1 MNESVRVYAPA
12 TVANL
17 GPGFDILGMA
27 VTEPG
32 DIVTAS
38 FADQPGTFITRIS
51 GDNGRLPLNA
61 TQNTAG
67 VAADHVRQQ
76 LAPHL
81 GINLEIDKGLPL
93 ASGLG
98 SSAASAVAA
107 ATAVNLLLGA
117 PLSPMELLPAALEA
131 EAAVSGRHADN
142 VAPALLGGIVLV
154 TGTTPTSLH
163 PIPVGPNIANLSITL
178 ITPNVSIP
186 TAEARSV
193 LPLTVP
199 FPNVVQQTRAVAQLV
214 HALHNDN
221 IELFTGAMMQDA
233 IIELARKQLIPHFE
247 EARDA
252 AMGMGALAAVISGA
266 GPTLCVV
273 TRSHAAANHIGET
286 LCNAYAAQ
294 RIRAVFRVVNISQQG
309 AVQLL

>member
-1 MNESVRVYAPA
+1 MNEAVRVYAPA

-27 VTEPG
+27 VTDPG

-51 GDNGRLPLNA
+51 GDGGRLTLDA

-67 VAADHVRQQ
+67 IAADHVRRQ

-117 PLSPMELLPAALEA
+117 PLTPMELLPATLEA
-131 EAAVSGRHADN
+131 EAAVSGKHADN

-154 TGTTPTSLH
+154 TGVTASSLH
-163 PIPVGPNIANLSITL
+163 PIPVGPNIASLSITL
-178 ITPNVSIP
+178 ITPNVAVP

-193 LPLTVP
+193 LPPIVP
-199 FPNVVQQTRAVAQLV
+199 FQTAVHQTKAVAQLV
-214 HALHNDN
+214 HALHIDN
-221 IELFTGAMMQDA
+221 IELFTSAMMQDA
-233 IIELARKQLIPHFE
+233 IVEMARKHLIPHFE
-247 EARDA
+247 AARDA
-252 AMGMGALAAVISGA
+252 ALGMGGLAAVISGA
-266 GPTLCVV
+266 GPTLCVL

-286 LCNAYAAQ
+286 LCKAYADQ
-294 RIRAVFRVVNISQQG
+294 NISAVFRVVSISHQG
-309 AVQLL
+309 AVQLP